1 MLNKGNNRR
10 KAMSRKC
17 DVCGKGP
24 MYGNNVSHSHRKT
37 RTRWEPNLKKMSTV
51 KEGKNVSI
59 KVCMSC
65 LHAGKA
71 EEALKLKS

>member
-1 MLNKGNNRR
+1 
-10 KAMSRKC
+10 MSRRC
-17 DVCGKGP
+17 DLCGKGP
-24 MYGNNVSHSHRKT
+24 MYGNNISHSNRKT

-51 KEGKNVSI
+51 KGGKKFSI

-71 EEALKLKS
+71 DEALKV